1 MLVIIVNLAY
11 LVFVM
16 IKIVFRDYP
25 FKIKN
30 ENEKELIFDE
40 ARKLWVKLTPEEWVR
55 QNFLRYLIDEKK
67 YPSSLIAIEKEIKL
81 NDLRKRCDIVVY
93 NRESQ
98 PWLMVECK
106 SMDEK
111 LNEKVAEQILRYQQA
126 LPVQY
131 LIITNGKYCYG
142 FMKDGDA
149 LKEIN
154 ELPGYSS

>member
-30 ENEKELIFDE
+30 ENDKELIFDE
-40 ARKLWVKLTPEEWVR
+40 TRKLWVKLTPEEWVR

-142 FMKDGDA
+142 FLKDGDEV
-149 LKEIN
+149 KEIN
-154 ELPGYSS
+154 ELPVYSS

>member
-30 ENEKELIFDE
+30 ENDKELIFDE
-40 ARKLWVKLTPEEWVR
+40 TRKLWVKLTPEEWVR

-142 FMKDGDA
+142 FLKDGDE